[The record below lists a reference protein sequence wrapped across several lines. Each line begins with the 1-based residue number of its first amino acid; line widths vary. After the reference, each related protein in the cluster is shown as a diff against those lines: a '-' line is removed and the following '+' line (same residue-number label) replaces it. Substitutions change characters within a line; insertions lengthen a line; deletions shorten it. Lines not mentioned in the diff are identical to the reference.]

1 MIVRKMKRILL
12 GKTKSSTTILVCLG
26 LFAIVAIQS
35 GLYFVHLRIDFS
47 QLMRDRKALLFMSC
61 QHFMRRH
68 DYKVEEVSHLWDSVI
83 YIPKLNFMWCP
94 VHQASSNRWYENT
107 LKLQVSTTKRAF
119 VALEQDLGFFKKKI
133 EFLERFCFSNFSK
146 NGPRKIR
153 KKNYLIF
160 DTISLQF
167 G

>member
-68 DYKVEEVSHLWDSVI
+68 DYKVEEVSHLWASVI

-107 LKLQVSTTKRAF
+107 LKFQVSTTKQAF
-119 VALEQDLGFFKKKI
+119 VAFELDLGFFKKKNRI
-133 EFLERFCFSNFSK
+133 FGKILFFEFFEKWPPKNSK
-146 NGPRKIR
+146 
-153 KKNYLIF
+153 KKLLNL
-160 DTISLQF
+160 
-167 G
+167 